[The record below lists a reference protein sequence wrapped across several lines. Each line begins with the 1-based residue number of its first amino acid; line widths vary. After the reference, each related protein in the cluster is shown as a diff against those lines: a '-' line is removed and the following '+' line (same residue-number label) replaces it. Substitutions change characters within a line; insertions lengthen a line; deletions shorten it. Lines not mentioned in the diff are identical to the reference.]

1 MGNNRQVILKIFR
14 LDNNI
19 YNELASEITNF
30 QIAIAIYVSGFLL
43 SGLAALS
50 FLRNSLVYLEQNIGF
65 IVGTLPAQTV
75 NELNNLIREFQNVF
89 DSQQLFGLLIS
100 YLITSFLSGFITV
113 GLIYLLLT
121 RFFRKETNFRQVGII
136 YGFSNIPV
144 FLNGIIFFTNSIPL
158 QIFLIIGT
166 AIFTLVCLGSG
177 LKQVYLLRN
186 IEAFLLVVVSGF
198 GLSLI
203 HISEPT
209 RRM

>member
-50 FLRNSLVYLEQNIGF
+50 FLRNSLVYLEQNIGL

-186 IEAFLLVVVSGF
+186 IEAFLLIVVSGF
-198 GLSLI
+198 GSSLFSQVI
-203 HISEPT
+203 
-209 RRM
+209 

>member
-186 IEAFLLVVVSGF
+186 IEVFLLIVVSGF
-198 GLSLI
+198 GSSLFSQVI
-203 HISEPT
+203 
-209 RRM
+209 

>member
-166 AIFTLVCLGSG
+166 AIFALVCLG
-177 LKQVYLLRN
+177 
-186 IEAFLLVVVSGF
+186 
-198 GLSLI
+198 
-203 HISEPT
+203 
-209 RRM
+209 

>member
-177 LKQVYLLRN
+177 LKQVYILRN
-186 IEAFLLVVVSGF
+186 IEAFLLIIVSGF
-198 GLSLI
+198 GSSLFSQVI
-203 HISEPT
+203 
-209 RRM
+209 

>member
-166 AIFTLVCLGSG
+166 AIFSLVCLGSG

-198 GLSLI
+198 GSSLFSQVI
-203 HISEPT
+203 
-209 RRM
+209 

>member
-50 FLRNSLVYLEQNIGF
+50 FLRNSLVYLEQNIGL

-144 FLNGIIFFTNSIPL
+144 FLNGVIFFTNSIPL

-198 GLSLI
+198 GSSLFSQVI
-203 HISEPT
+203 
-209 RRM
+209 

>member
-100 YLITSFLSGFITV
+100 YLITSFLSGSITV

-177 LKQVYLLRN
+177 LKQVYILRN

-198 GLSLI
+198 GSSLFSQVI
-203 HISEPT
+203 
-209 RRM
+209 

>member
-186 IEAFLLVVVSGF
+186 IEAFLLIVVSGF
-198 GLSLI
+198 GSSLFSQVI
-203 HISEPT
+203 
-209 RRM
+209 

>member
-198 GLSLI
+198 GSSLFSQVI
-203 HISEPT
+203 
-209 RRM
+209 

>member
-14 LDNNI
+14 LDKNI
-19 YNELASEITNF
+19 YNELVSEVANF
-30 QIAIAIYVSGFLL
+30 QIAIAIYLSGFFL

-50 FLRNSLVYLEQNIGF
+50 FLRNSLVYLEQNLGLIT
-65 IVGTLPAQTV
+65 GTLPAQTV
-75 NELNNLIREFQNVF
+75 NELNNLIREFKNVF
-89 DSQQLFGLLIS
+89 DSQQLFGLLTS
-100 YLITSFLSGFITV
+100 YLISSFVSGFIGV
-113 GLIYLLLT
+113 GLVYLLLT

-144 FLNGIIFFTNSIPL
+144 FLNGVIFFINSIPL

-186 IEAFLLVVVSGF
+186 IEAFLLVIVSGF
-198 GLSLI
+198 GSSLF
-203 HISEPT
+203 SQVV
-209 RRM
+209 

>member
-19 YNELASEITNF
+19 YNELASEIANF
-30 QIAIAIYVSGFLL
+30 QIAVAIYISGFLF

-50 FLRNSLVYLEQNIGF
+50 FLRNSLDYIEQNLALILEM
-65 IVGTLPAQTV
+65 IPNQTFT
-75 NELNNLIREFQNVF
+75 ELNMLLSELQNIF
-89 DSQQLFGLLIS
+89 DSQQLFGLLTS
-100 YLITSFLSGFITV
+100 YLISSFLSGFIGV

-144 FLNGIIFFTNSIPL
+144 FLNGVIFFTNSILL
-158 QIFLIIGT
+158 QIFLIFGT
-166 AIFTLVCLGSG
+166 AIFVLVCLGSG

-186 IEAFLLVVVSGF
+186 IEAFLLVIVSGF
-198 GLSLI
+198 GSSI
-203 HISEPT
+203 FSQVI
-209 RRM
+209 

>member
-50 FLRNSLVYLEQNIGF
+50 FLRNSLVYLEQNIGL

-75 NELNNLIREFQNVF
+75 NELNNLIREFENVF

-177 LKQVYLLRN
+177 LKQVYILRN
-186 IEAFLLVVVSGF
+186 IEVFLLVIVSGF
-198 GLSLI
+198 GSSLFSQVI
-203 HISEPT
+203 
-209 RRM
+209 